1 MDFRQFRK
9 EIGVEDGRRMT
20 KRDYIVLLVLLAVYS
35 LVAFV
40 NLGSLRSPN
49 TVWTAEPGT
58 TVIVDLGDT
67 RDVSE
72 MRFFGSIAE
81 GNLEIYDESAFINGF
96 FTPGETEPLE
106 TFVQDNGDMYKWKEL
121 SVGTE
126 TRYLILYV
134 ESGKI
139 SMNEIAVVGVDAIS
153 PKTVQTADSG
163 SNVIVDLGGTYDVKA
178 LRFSGT
184 TVHGSLEIYDESAL
198 IDGSFRPDRILPL
211 ETVTTEEGRTEIPLD
226 LSTGKLILY
235 EEGGRI
241 SLDEITLAVDG
252 MLLPAAVYEPK
263 GGAEKLLDEQ
273 SKVVLND
280 SYLNGMYFDEIYH
293 ARTAYEII
301 KNDDLYRSEGLEA
314 AARDG
319 YSIYEW
325 THPSLGKLFI
335 AVGIRIF
342 GMTPFGWR
350 FAGTFFGVLILAV
363 LYVFAKRIFRRTD
376 YAFVTAALFAADCM
390 HFAQTRIATIDTYAL
405 FFTLLMFLFMGDYI
419 AEDFEKRPYWKKLAL
434 LGLSGL
440 MFGLGVSS
448 KWTCLYSGAGLA
460 VLYFSDLIYNLVRI
474 IRERRRQAKA
484 YRQYREMLREGTCTP
499 ESEQI
504 TPPKK
509 LPVNVLAY
517 APVLFVLGVLVLHVS
532 GHWLNAADYRYR
544 TYANGAYVTR
554 LNANYGVDTIKEVF
568 CQPWFYVTLL
578 VLIGAA
584 IVSAVLF
591 RLAFRK
597 RKDVDFRL
605 NDLLMTPVWC
615 CLFFIVIPIALYAAA
630 NYCYYIK
637 AGDKTLPDMLGTL
650 WKEQVSMYSYHADL
664 DATHMCQSVWYQW
677 PLMQKSVW
685 FYSGYPTY
693 INAAGTEIKLLSNIS
708 STGNSA
714 LWYVSA
720 FGAVFAVVEWLKN
733 PACRKDRAFF
743 VVFVGIL
750 AGLLPWA
757 LVTRCVFLYH
767 YFSTIPFMMLLTLLL
782 LYYVEKKYPRT
793 AWFKWAWLVACVIV
807 FLLMLPAVS
816 GIPVP
821 YGYAKFIENVLAPFG
836 KVYYVGV

>member
-1 MDFRQFRK
+1 MEFQKFRN
-9 EIGVEDGRRMT
+9 EIAVEDGRRMT
-20 KRDYIVLLVLLAVYS
+20 KRDYIVLLILLAVYS
-35 LVAFV
+35 LFAFI

-49 TVWTAEPGT
+49 TVWTAEPDT
-58 TVIVDLGDT
+58 TVIVDLGET
-67 RDVSE
+67 RDVTE
-72 MRFFGSIAE
+72 MRFFGNIAE
-81 GNLEIYDESAFINGF
+81 GNLQIYDESAFINGF

-106 TFVQDNGDMYKWKEL
+106 TFVQDNGDMYKWTEL
-121 SVGTE
+121 SVETE

-134 ESGKI
+134 DSGRI
-139 SMNEIAVVGVDAIS
+139 SMNEIAI
-153 PKTVQTADSG
+153 
-163 SNVIVDLGGTYDVKA
+163 L
-178 LRFSGT
+178 
-184 TVHGSLEIYDESAL
+184 
-198 IDGSFRPDRILPL
+198 DGS
-211 ETVTTEEGRTEIPLD
+211 T
-226 LSTGKLILY
+226 
-235 EEGGRI
+235 
-241 SLDEITLAVDG
+241 
-252 MLLPAAVYEPK
+252 LLPATVYEPT

-273 SKVVLND
+273 SKVALND
-280 SYLNGMYFDEIYH
+280 SYLDGMYFDEIYH
-293 ARTAYEII
+293 ARTAYEIVQ
-301 KNDDLYRSEGLEA
+301 NDNLLLSEGREA

-325 THPSLGKLFI
+325 THPTFGKLMI
-335 AVGIRIF
+335 AIGIRIF

-350 FAGTFFGVLILAV
+350 FAGTFFGVLILAA

-376 YAFVTAALFAADCM
+376 YAFVTAGLFAADCM

-434 LGLSGL
+434 LGLSGI

-474 IRERRRQAKA
+474 IRERKRQEKA
-484 YRQYREMLREGTCTP
+484 YRQYQEMLRKEACTP

-532 GHWLNAADYRYR
+532 GHWIDAADYRYR
-544 TYANGAYVTR
+544 NYVNGAYVSR
-554 LNANYGVDTIKEVF
+554 LNAEYGVDTIKKVF
-568 CQPWFYVTLL
+568 CQPWFYGTLL
-578 VLIGAA
+578 ILIAAA
-584 IVSAVLF
+584 IVSAVAF
-591 RLAFRK
+591 RLAFSK
-597 RKDVDFRL
+597 RKDVDLSL

-615 CLFFIVIPIALYAAA
+615 CLFFIAIPIALYAAT

-650 WKEQVSMYSYHADL
+650 WREQVSMYRYHADL
-664 DATHMCQSVWYQW
+664 DATHMCQSMWYQW

-685 FYSGYPTY
+685 FYSGYPVLGET
-693 INAAGTEIKLLSNIS
+693 KLLSNIS
-708 STGNSA
+708 STGNPA
-714 LWYVSA
+714 MWYVSA
-720 FGAVFAVVEWLKN
+720 FGAVFAAVEWFRN
-733 PACRKDRAFF
+733 PACRKDRAFI

-793 AWFKWAWLVACVIV
+793 AWFKWAWLIATVVV

>member
-1 MDFRQFRK
+1 MDFKKFRK
-9 EIGVEDGRRMT
+9 EIGMEDGRRMT
-20 KRDYIVLLVLLAVYS
+20 KRDYLVLLVLLAVYS

-106 TFVQDNGDMYKWKEL
+106 TFEQENGDMYKWKEL
-121 SVGTE
+121 SVETE

-139 SMNEIAVVGVDAIS
+139 SMNEIAI
-153 PKTVQTADSG
+153 
-163 SNVIVDLGGTYDVKA
+163 L
-178 LRFSGT
+178 
-184 TVHGSLEIYDESAL
+184 
-198 IDGSFRPDRILPL
+198 DGD
-211 ETVTTEEGRTEIPLD
+211 T
-226 LSTGKLILY
+226 
-235 EEGGRI
+235 
-241 SLDEITLAVDG
+241 
-252 MLLPAAVYEPK
+252 LLPATVYEPT

-273 SKVVLND
+273 KKVTLND

-293 ARTAYEII
+293 ARTAYEIV
-301 KNDDLYRSEGLEA
+301 KNDDLYLAEGHEA
-314 AARDG
+314 AAQNG
-319 YSIYEW
+319 YAIYEW
-325 THPSLGKLFI
+325 THPTLGKLLI

-350 FAGTFFGVLILAV
+350 FSGTFFGVLILAV

-376 YAFVTAALFAADCM
+376 YALVTAGLFAADCM

-419 AEDFEKRPYWKKLAL
+419 TEDFEKRPYWKKLAL

-460 VLYFSDLIYNLVRI
+460 VLYFSDLIYNLIRI
-474 IRERRRQAKA
+474 VRERMRTAKEE
-484 YRQYREMLREGTCTP
+484 R
-499 ESEQI
+499 
-504 TPPKK
+504 KK

-517 APVLFVLGVLVLHVS
+517 APVLFVLGVLALHFA
-532 GHWLNAADYRYR
+532 GHWMNAADYRFR
-544 TYANGAYVTR
+544 TYVNGAYVSR
-554 LNANYGVDTIKEVF
+554 LNADYGVDTINKVF
-568 CQPWFYVTLL
+568 LQPWFYVTLL
-578 VLIGAA
+578 LLVGAA
-584 IVSAVLF
+584 AVSAV
-591 RLAFRK
+591 AFRIAF
-597 RKDVDFRL
+597 RSRRDVDLSL

-615 CLFFIVIPIALYAAA
+615 CLFFIMIPIAVYVAT
-630 NYCYYIK
+630 NYCYYITDDCSTLSK
-637 AGDKTLPDMLGTL
+637 ALETL
-650 WKEQVSMYSYHADL
+650 WRKQVSMYRYHADL
-664 DATHMCQSVWYQW
+664 DATHMCQSMWYQW
-677 PLMQKSVW
+677 PLAQKSVW
-685 FYSGYPTY
+685 FYSGYPVLGET
-693 INAAGTEIKLLSNIS
+693 KLLSNIS
-708 STGNSA
+708 STGNPA
-714 LWYVSA
+714 MWYVSA
-720 FGAVFAVVEWLKN
+720 FGAVFAVVEWFKN
-733 PACRKDRAFF
+733 PACRKDRSFF

-767 YFSTIPFMMLLTLLL
+767 YFSTIPFMMLLTMLL
-782 LYYVEKKYPRT
+782 LYYVEKKHPRT
-793 AWFKWAWLVACVIV
+793 AWFKWAWLIATVIV
-807 FLLMLPAVS
+807 FILMLPAVS

>member
-1 MDFRQFRK
+1 MDFKKFRK
-9 EIGVEDGRRMT
+9 EIGMEDGRRMT

-106 TFVQDNGDMYKWKEL
+106 TFVQENGDMYKWKEL
-121 SVGTE
+121 SVETE

-139 SMNEIAVVGVDAIS
+139 SMNEIAI
-153 PKTVQTADSG
+153 
-163 SNVIVDLGGTYDVKA
+163 L
-178 LRFSGT
+178 
-184 TVHGSLEIYDESAL
+184 
-198 IDGSFRPDRILPL
+198 DGD
-211 ETVTTEEGRTEIPLD
+211 T
-226 LSTGKLILY
+226 
-235 EEGGRI
+235 
-241 SLDEITLAVDG
+241 
-252 MLLPAAVYEPK
+252 LLPATVYEPT

-273 SKVVLND
+273 KKVTLND

-293 ARTAYEII
+293 ARTAYEIV
-301 KNDDLYRSEGLEA
+301 KNDDLYLAEGHEA
-314 AARDG
+314 AAQNG
-319 YSIYEW
+319 YTIYEW
-325 THPSLGKLFI
+325 THPTLGKLLI

-350 FAGTFFGVLILAV
+350 FSGTFFGVLILAV

-376 YAFVTAALFAADCM
+376 YALVTAGLFAADCM

-474 IRERRRQAKA
+474 VRERMRTAKEE
-484 YRQYREMLREGTCTP
+484 R
-499 ESEQI
+499 
-504 TPPKK
+504 KK

-517 APVLFVLGVLVLHVS
+517 APVLFVLGVLALHFA
-532 GHWLNAADYRYR
+532 GHWMNAADYRFS
-544 TYANGAYVTR
+544 TYVNGAYVSR
-554 LNANYGVDTIKEVF
+554 LNADYGVDTINKVF
-568 CQPWFYVTLL
+568 LQPWFYVTLL
-578 VLIGAA
+578 LLVGAA
-584 IVSAVLF
+584 AVSAV
-591 RLAFRK
+591 AFRIAFRS
-597 RKDVDFRL
+597 RKDVDLSL

-615 CLFFIVIPIALYAAA
+615 CLFFIMIPIAVYVAT
-630 NYCYYIK
+630 NYCYYITDDCSTLSK
-637 AGDKTLPDMLGTL
+637 ALETL
-650 WKEQVSMYSYHADL
+650 WRKQVSMYRYHADL
-664 DATHMCQSVWYQW
+664 DATHMCQSMWYQW
-677 PLMQKSVW
+677 PLAQKSVW
-685 FYSGYPTY
+685 FYSGYPVLGET
-693 INAAGTEIKLLSNIS
+693 KLLSNIS
-708 STGNSA
+708 STGNPA
-714 LWYVSA
+714 MWYVSA
-720 FGAVFAVVEWLKN
+720 FGAVFAVVEWFKN
-733 PACRKDRAFF
+733 PACRKDRSFF

-767 YFSTIPFMMLLTLLL
+767 YFSTIPFMMLLTMLL
-782 LYYVEKKYPRT
+782 LYYVEKKHPRT
-793 AWFKWAWLVACVIV
+793 AWFKWAWLIATVIV
-807 FLLMLPAVS
+807 FILMLPAVS

>member
-1 MDFRQFRK
+1 MDFQRFRK
-9 EIGVEDGRRMT
+9 EIGTEDGRRMT
-20 KRDYIVLLVLLAVYS
+20 RRDYILLLVLLAVYS
-35 LVAFV
+35 IVAFL
-40 NLGSLRSPN
+40 NLGSLSSPQ
-49 TVWTAEPGT
+49 TVWTADPGA
-58 TVIVDLGDT
+58 TVIVDLGEERHVT
-67 RDVSE
+67 E
-72 MRFFGSIAE
+72 LRFYGSIAE
-81 GNLEIYDESAFINGF
+81 GELELYDESAFIDGF
-96 FTPGETEPLE
+96 FTPGETEPFE
-106 TFVQDNGDMYKWKEL
+106 TFEQENGDMYKWKDV
-121 SVGTE
+121 SFE
-126 TRYLILYV
+126 TDTQYLILYV
-134 ESGKI
+134 ASGTI
-139 SMNEIAVVGVDAIS
+139 SMNEMAVVGVDAIS

-163 SNVIVDLGGTYDVKA
+163 STVIVDLGGTYDVKA

-252 MLLPAAVYEPK
+252 MLLPATVYQPK
-263 GGAEKLLDEQ
+263 DGSEKLTDEQ
-273 SKVVLND
+273 NKITLNP
-280 SYLNGMYFDEIYH
+280 SYLSDMYFDEIYH
-293 ARTAYEII
+293 ARTAYEIV
-301 KNDDLYRSEGLEA
+301 KNDDLFLSEGHEA
-314 AARDG
+314 ANRDG
-319 YSIYEW
+319 YAIYEW
-325 THPSLGKLFI
+325 THPTLGKLLI
-335 AVGIRIF
+335 AGGIRIF

-376 YAFVTAALFAADCM
+376 YAFVTAGLFAADCM

-405 FFTLLMFLFMGDYI
+405 FFTLAMFLFMGDYI

-440 MFGLGVSS
+440 MFGLGAAS

-460 VLYFSDLIYNLVRI
+460 VLYFGDLICNLVRI
-474 IRERRRQAKA
+474 VRDRADKAKEER
-484 YRQYREMLREGTCTP
+484 
-499 ESEQI
+499 
-504 TPPKK
+504 KK

-517 APVLFVLGVLVLHVS
+517 APVLFVFGVLVLHFS
-532 GHWLNAADYRYR
+532 GRWLNAADYRYR
-544 TYANGAYVTR
+544 ALVKGQYVMKT
-554 LNANYGVDTIKEVF
+554 NASYGVDTIDKVF
-568 CQPWFYVTLL
+568 LQPWFYGTLL
-578 VLIGAA
+578 ILIGVA
-584 IVSAVLF
+584 IISAVVF
-591 RLAFRK
+591 RLVFRK
-597 RKDVDFRL
+597 REDVDLSL

-615 CLFFIVIPIALYAAA
+615 CLFFIVIPIVIYFVT

-637 AGDKTLPDMLGTL
+637 SDNKTLSEMLGTL
-650 WKEQVSMYSYHADL
+650 WKEQVSMYNYHADL
-664 DATHMCQSVWYQW
+664 DATHMCQSMWYQW

-685 FYSGYPTY
+685 FYSGYPTV
-693 INAAGTEIKLLSNIS
+693 GEMRLLSNIS
-708 STGNSA
+708 STGNPA
-714 LWYVSA
+714 VWYVSA
-720 FGAVFAVVEWLKN
+720 FGAVFAAVEWFRN
-733 PACRKDRAFF
+733 PACRKDRAFL
-743 VVFVGIL
+743 VVVVGIL

-793 AWFKWAWLVACVIV
+793 SWFKWAWLIASVIL

>member
-1 MDFRQFRK
+1 MRNKQLLP
-9 EIGVEDGRRMT
+9 EMQTADGRRMT
-20 KRDYIVLLVLLAVYS
+20 KRDYIVLFVLLAVYS
-35 LVAFV
+35 VVAFL
-40 NLGSLRSPN
+40 NLGSVSSPQ
-49 TVWTAEPGT
+49 TAWTAEPGT
-58 TVIVDLGDT
+58 TVIVDLDGV
-67 RDVSE
+67 RHVSE
-72 MRFFGSIAE
+72 LRFFGSIAE
-81 GNLEIYDESAFINGF
+81 GELEIYDETAFINDY
-96 FTPGETEPLE
+96 FTPGETEPLA
-106 TFVQDNGDMYKWKEL
+106 TFSQENGDMYKWTEL
-121 SVGTE
+121 SLETE
-126 TRYLILYV
+126 TQYLILYAA
-134 ESGKI
+134 SGKI
-139 SMNEIAVVGVDAIS
+139 SMNEMAVVGVDAIS

-163 SNVIVDLGGTYDVKA
+163 STVIVDLGGTYDVKA

-211 ETVTTEEGRTEIPLD
+211 ETVTTEEGKTEIPLD

-252 MLLPAAVYEPK
+252 MLLPATVYDPK

-273 SKVVLND
+273 GKVTLNH
-280 SYLNGMYFDEIYH
+280 SYLDDMYFDEIYH

-301 KNDDLYRSEGLEA
+301 QNDDLLRSEGLEA
-314 AARDG
+314 ASRDG

-325 THPSLGKLFI
+325 THPSLGKLLI

-350 FAGTFFGVLILAV
+350 FSGTFFGVLILAV

-376 YAFVTAALFAADCM
+376 YAFITAALFAADGM

-419 AEDFEKRPYWKKLAL
+419 AEDFEKRPYWKKLAM

-440 MFGLGVSS
+440 MFGLGVAS

-460 VLYFSDLIYNLVRI
+460 VLYFGDLIYNLVRI
-474 IRERRRQAKA
+474 IDRRRQEKKA
-484 YRQYREMLREGTCTP
+484 LRELGT
-499 ESEQI
+499 EEYV
-504 TPPKK
+504 KRLVK
-509 LPVNVLAY
+509 MPVNVLAY
-517 APVLFVLGVLVLHVS
+517 LPVLFVFIVIVLHIK
-532 GHWLNAADYRYR
+532 GFWLNAADYQFRS
-544 TYANGAYVTR
+544 YANGQYHMRT
-554 LNANYGVDTIKEVF
+554 NAQYGVDTINKIF
-568 CQPWFYVTLL
+568 LQPWFYGTLL
-578 VLIGAA
+578 LLTGVA
-584 IVSAVLF
+584 IVSAVIF
-591 RLAFRK
+591 RFSLCK
-597 RKDVDFRL
+597 RDEVDLSL

-615 CLFFIVIPIALYAAA
+615 CLFFIVIPIAIYFVT

-637 AGDKTLPDMLGTL
+637 DGNTTLSAMLETL
-650 WKEQVSMYSYHADL
+650 WRKQESMYRYHADL
-664 DATHMCQSVWYQW
+664 DATHLCQSMWYQW
-677 PLMQKSVW
+677 PLAQKSVW
-685 FYSGYPTY
+685 FYSGYPSY
-693 INAAGTEIKLLSNIS
+693 VSDAGKEIKLLSNIS

-714 LWYVSA
+714 VWYVSA
-720 FGAVFAVVEWLKN
+720 FGAVFAVVEWFKN
-733 PACRKDRAFF
+733 PACRKDRAFP

-782 LYYVEKKYPRT
+782 LYYVEKQYPRT
-793 AWFKWAWLVACVIV
+793 AWLKWAWLVASVIV